1 MARLLRSPVVPVA
14 EQPAEARVVPEVRAP
29 PRSRWRARVAHAH
42 LQIHLEGDL
51 EAEAWVLERE
61 ELEPHEVRHESRV
74 SSFAYACEV
83 RCL

>member
-14 EQPAEARVVPEVRAP
+14 EQPAEARVVPEARAP

-42 LQIHLEGDL
+42 LEVDL